1 MFRLDSSLIK
11 PTGSL
16 VRCSKCREIFRVQP
30 PEVTDRRK
38 YSRVK
43 TRNLISHVS
52 IDKTGKFV
60 AQGLSKAL
68 NICKGGI
75 LLETLYPIES
85 GLLSLMAADA
95 KNNLIEIKGKLIY
108 SKKSTT
114 GMYLSGIAFIDTDEE
129 VAKFVTKLI
138 KEYNY
143 RKNNLFI
150 ALAQ

>member
-1 MFRLDSSLIK
+1 
-11 PTGSL
+11 
-16 VRCSKCREIFRVQP
+16 
-30 PEVTDRRK
+30 
-38 YSRVK
+38 
-43 TRNLISHVS
+43 
-52 IDKTGKFV
+52 
-60 AQGLSKAL
+60 
-68 NICKGGI
+68 
-75 LLETLYPIES
+75 
-85 GLLSLMAADA
+85 MAADA